1 MLAKTLPFLLLLA
14 TATAAR
20 AATVQVANNGLDDP
34 ACGTKDAPCRSISRG
49 IANAVDGDTIV
60 VGPGRYGDL
69 DRDGTLSEPN
79 EEGPSGI
86 AMIFVGKRV
95 AIESSGG
102 AAVTIIDVGGGN
114 RAAIR
119 FTASG
124 ARLGRPKKGFTII
137 DSTSSGVTMAADVSG
152 ITIEG
157 NLVLDTANAIVTAGL
172 GGHVVQGNV
181 IAAGAFGVGLGG
193 EANGT
198 VARANLAVANTGD
211 GFGAGGAGNQR
222 FEGNVALGNDF
233 GFSAQLYDQATVVG
247 GAAIG
252 NRQGVFGGSGNT
264 YGLSGL
270 AVLANV
276 ETGVHNQSTA
286 SMSVSGSNFVGNGAK
301 NFNGGNCGT
310 VTENPPLTATNDFF
324 GSASGPGADPAD
336 RVCDGGGGVTTADPF
351 ATKPFKVKTK
361 VPQL

>member
-1 MLAKTLPFLLLLA
+1 MLAKTLPLLLVLA
-14 TATAAR
+14 SATLVR
-20 AATVQVANNGLDDP
+20 AATIQVGNDGLDDP
-34 ACGTKDAPCRSISRG
+34 ACGTKEAPCRSISRG

-69 DRDGTLSEPN
+69 DRDGTFSEPN

-95 AIESSGG
+95 AIVSSGG
-102 AAVTIIDVGGGN
+102 AAVTIIDVAGGN

-137 DSTSSGVTMAADVSG
+137 DSTSNGITMAADVSG
-152 ITIEG
+152 IAVEG
-157 NLVLDTANAIVTAGL
+157 NLIVDTNSAIVTAGL

-181 IAAGAFGVGLGG
+181 IAANAFGIGLGG
-193 EANGT
+193 EANGQ

-211 GFGAGGAGNQR
+211 GFGPGGLGNQR

-233 GFSAQLYDQATVVG
+233 GFGLQGYDQVTVVG
-247 GAAIG
+247 GAVIG
-252 NRQGVFGGSGNT
+252 NRQGVFAGPGNVAN
-264 YGLSGL
+264 LSGM

-276 ETGVHNQSTA
+276 EAGVHNQNTTT
-286 SMSVSGSNFVGNGAK
+286 MSVTASNFVGNGAK
-301 NFNGGNCGT
+301 NFSGGNCGT
-310 VTENPPLTATNDFF
+310 ITENPPLTATNNFF
-324 GSASGPGADPAD
+324 GAASGPGADPAD
-336 RVCDGGGGVTTADPF
+336 LACGGSNGVTTVDPF